1 MIERIWAQ
9 LGQEAKLLRGRV
21 YQSLWIE
28 MGLAAMAASALMA
41 VVSGVVV
48 LNQGSRQL
56 RHASEEVQRQ
66 LSGSLTSY
74 APLYN
79 LQRELQESTS
89 SRTVLSALVVDQR
102 GVVLAASNNALVG
115 LPITHVLQLPNQAQ
129 LRPLFR
135 ECPSASSLLA
145 CLTREAL
152 VFQGPLPLIG
162 GQELLAMQPYP
173 LALEGMGR

>member
-1 MIERIWAQ
+1 MIQRIWAQ

-48 LNQGSRQL
+48 LHQGSRQL
-56 RHASEEVQRQ
+56 RHASAEVQRQ

-79 LQRELQESTS
+79 LQRGLQEATTT
-89 SRTVLSALVVDQR
+89 RLSL
-102 GVVLAASNNALVG
+102 
-115 LPITHVLQLPNQAQ
+115 
-129 LRPLFR
+129 
-135 ECPSASSLLA
+135 CSLI
-145 CLTREAL
+145 
-152 VFQGPLPLIG
+152 FSLIFSWVS
-162 GQELLAMQPYP
+162 
-173 LALEGMGR
+173 